1 MNMNITSLNHTLTNK
16 LNNLE
21 EDLNSSQ
28 NNNQNTLENLKSQLR
43 GNFKSLNESVGNVQY
58 GLEISKEAI
67 KLLEQLLNKTIGHSN
82 NIQNA
87 VNDYGDEFSALKQ
100 KLKDLE
106 LDLLQIPSLRK
117 AIKVID
123 ENNFK
128 KIGTFGYFHKLD
140 QTMTFSD
147 GQASCEKIHGK
158 MVEFDEND
166 PNYKSLLSSLVSQF
180 GKGNFYV
187 GLSDSESEGIWKWAS
202 SGRVL
207 NSGIVGLWNRGQPD
221 NYKNEDCVHV
231 LGSSKF
237 LK

>member
-1 MNMNITSLNHTLTNK
+1 MARNMRPLQTALTM
-16 LNNLE
+16 
-21 EDLNSSQ
+21 
-28 NNNQNTLENLKSQLR
+28 
-43 GNFKSLNESVGNVQY
+43 KSLNESIGNVQY

-67 KLLEQLLNKTIGHSN
+67 KLLEQLLNTTIGHSK

-100 KLKDLE
+100 KMKDLE
-106 LDLLQIPSLRK
+106 SDLLQIPSLRK

-128 KIGTFGYFHKLD
+128 KIGSFGYFHKLD
-140 QTMTFSD
+140 RTMNFSD
-147 GQASCEKIHGK
+147 GQVSCEKIHGK

-166 PNYKSLLSSLVSQF
+166 ANYKSLLSSLVSHF

-187 GLSDSESEGIWKWAS
+187 GLSDTESEGIWKWAS

-221 NYKNEDCVHV
+221 NYNNEDCVHV
-231 LGSSKF
+231 LGGSKF